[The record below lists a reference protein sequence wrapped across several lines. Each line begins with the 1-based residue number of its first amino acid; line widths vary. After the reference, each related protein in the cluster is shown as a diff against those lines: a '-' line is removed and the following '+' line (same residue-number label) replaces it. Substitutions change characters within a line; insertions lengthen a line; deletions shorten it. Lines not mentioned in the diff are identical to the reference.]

1 MGNTLCFCQRTRL
14 MGISK
19 HWTVPMLAMVGVVVL
34 IHMWAFHSWKL
45 PEIKPASIAKRLEL
59 PESVPTT
66 IWPAIGGTAVKNGA
80 VKLASRLSTSAT
92 GALIGII
99 NGQLELSLHCVER
112 FEFVQIFECLEAVR
126 TYEYDFWINFVL
138 SSLRDL
144 LVKQNIIAPDSI
156 EAQALNVM
164 SCPHVGI
171 LFSNSV
177 SVLIFSFSFFAGVNW
192 CILPFFRL
200 LRNVWAA
207 HYYGVAE
214 YDRLADNVA
223 QMVDL
228 LETVLPP
235 PQNLLALIK
244 CLRWCQEP
252 PSPLVLIV
260 ARCAIFVEWLLLQLT
275 PSGLILGV
283 FGILD
288 YFYTVQAALAESQRC
303 NDLSSYASILL
314 PQGYC
319 FQGLEFLSQIS
330 LLRSLIAQI
339 RLVPFCGTSLTKNL
353 LQVSEG
359 MSWTDREEFLRCSEQ
374 VSNFSDQ
381 FEFMNWLLKWRVSSE
396 ELQNLINDH
405 AAKALAMKTPAKTYS
420 EVLDVF
426 RVLDTLPYLHFQFQE
441 VFDTLTKTGALSHP
455 AVAGPLRIIFH
466 TRSSYF
472 QFFTLIDYDCWSLF
486 EGLPGRPARSN
497 QIHSLRSG
505 IVRQDKII
513 PMDLSTLQLAQLLD
527 KVAQMGYDPSPDRY
541 SYYAPVYVG
550 SERLA
555 SFAYWDQ
562 DSSQSYVST
571 ALVKSLS
578 LAPTTAGQ
586 SASTQIIDSLSQT
599 DSTQYLNVQFNI
611 STFEQTFTYTFII
624 AGSCHAPL
632 VLGSDFWAAY
642 ESF

>member
-1 MGNTLCFCQRTRL
+1 MGTPR
-14 MGISK
+14 
-19 HWTVPMLAMVGVVVL
+19 HWIVPVLAMVGVVLL
-34 IHMWAFHSWKL
+34 IHTWAFHSWKL
-45 PEIKPASIAKRLEL
+45 PEIKPASSTKRPEFPEL
-59 PESVPTT
+59 IPNT
-66 IWPAIGGTAVKNGA
+66 IWPAIGGAAVKNGA
-80 VKLASRLSTSAT
+80 VKLASWLSTSAT
-92 GALIGII
+92 GALISIK
-99 NGQLELSLHCVER
+99 NGQVEFSLHCVKR
-112 FEFVQIFECLEAVR
+112 FELVQIFEWLDAVR

-138 SSLRDL
+138 SSLRHL

-164 SCPHVGI
+164 SHPHVGI
-171 LFSNSV
+171 LFRNSV
-177 SVLIFSFSFFAGVNW
+177 AVLIISFIFFAGVNW

-200 LRNVWAA
+200 LRNVWAT
-207 HYYGVAE
+207 HYYGVAD
-214 YDRLADNVA
+214 YDRLADIVA

-235 PQNLLALIK
+235 PQNLLALIE
-244 CLRWCQEP
+244 CLRWCLEP
-252 PSPLVLIV
+252 PSPLILVV
-260 ARCAIFVEWLLLQLT
+260 ARCAIFLEWFLLQLT

-288 YFYTVQAALAESQRC
+288 YFHTAQAALAASQHF
-303 NDLSSYASILL
+303 NDQSSYTPVSL
-314 PQGYC
+314 PQDYC
-319 FQGLEFLSQIS
+319 LQGLEFLSRIS
-330 LLRSLIAQI
+330 LLRSLAAQI
-339 RLVPFCGTSLTKNL
+339 RLVPFCGTFLTKNL
-353 LQVSEG
+353 LQVSEE
-359 MSWTDREEFLRCSEQ
+359 MSWTDREEFLHCSEE

-420 EVLDVF
+420 EVLDIL

-441 VFDTLTKTGALSHP
+441 VFNTLTKTGALSHP

-466 TRSSYF
+466 TRNSYF
-472 QFFTLIDYDCWSLF
+472 QFFTLIDYDCWTLF
-486 EGLPGRPARSN
+486 EGLPGRPARSS
-497 QIHSLRSG
+497 QLHSLRSG
-505 IVRQDKII
+505 IVRPDKII

-527 KVAQMGYDPSPDRY
+527 KVTQMGYDPSPDRY

-550 SERLA
+550 SNKLA

-578 LAPTTAGQ
+578 LAPITAGQ
-586 SASTQIIDSLSQT
+586 SASNQLIASLSQT
-599 DSTQYLNVQFNI
+599 DSTQYLNVQFNV

-624 AGSCHAPL
+624 ADLCHAPL